1 MNIDLIRHLAQQYE
15 EGNRSTEAVMAHACL
30 ESYEQGFDDGVC
42 EAERR
47 MEQTQLLLMFTA
59 GNA

>member
-15 EGNRSTEAVMAHACL
+15 DGNRSTEAVMAHACL

-42 EAERR
+42 EAEKR